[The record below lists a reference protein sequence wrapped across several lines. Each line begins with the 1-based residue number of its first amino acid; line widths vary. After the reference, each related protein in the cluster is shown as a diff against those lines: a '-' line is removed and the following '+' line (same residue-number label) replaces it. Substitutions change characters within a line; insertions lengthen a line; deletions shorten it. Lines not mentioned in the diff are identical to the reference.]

1 MDITLQKTDLSV
13 KKIYRKDKLIQI
25 FVQNRLSTKKQQRF
39 MLMIKRE
46 DAVHRIY
53 LGDKK
58 CHLVTKFVR
67 DNNKIRIVIKT
78 NKETIT

>member
-1 MDITLQKTDLSV
+1 MQKTDLSV

-58 CHLVTKFVR
+58 CHFVTKFVR

>member
-1 MDITLQKTDLSV
+1 
-13 KKIYRKDKLIQI
+13 
-25 FVQNRLSTKKQQRF
+25 